1 MINDLSLQQ
10 DKPVLVLGSSSVD
23 IVGLVE
29 NKLERGTSNP
39 GKITT
44 SFGGTARNFSE
55 NLARL
60 GQEVT
65 LLSTI
70 GKDQMGRQ
78 LLKFTQKAGVNTE
91 YMIQTKDYATGS
103 YLAVVN
109 QEGEL
114 QFGLD
119 DIHSS
124 ELLTPEYLEE
134 HVHLFEEAALLF
146 LDANLREDT
155 LEKAMQIAQ
164 DKGLLV
170 ATDPTSISLSHK
182 LKPYLPNIFL
192 MTPNHIEAANFCDFE
207 VGEEV
212 SDAEGLEIAKQMV
225 SRGVEIAIVTLA
237 EFGVCYATSE
247 SSGHIPAIRTQ
258 IVDPTGGG
266 DALSA
271 TVIFALLNGIPVDEA
286 VRLGVSA
293 ASLTLKHRG
302 AVYPNLNLEIL
313 YDQLI

>member
-1 MINDLSLQQ
+1 MINDLSQQQ
-10 DKPVLVLGSSSVD
+10 DKPVLVIGSCSVD

-39 GKITT
+39 GKITS

-78 LLKFTQKAGVNTE
+78 LLKFTQKAGVNTD
-91 YMIQTKDYATGS
+91 YMIKTKEYATGS

-114 QFGLD
+114 QFGMD
-119 DIHSS
+119 DIRSS
-124 ELLTPEYLEE
+124 ELMTPEYLEE

-146 LDANLREDT
+146 LDANLREDS
-155 LEKAMQIAQ
+155 LEKAMQIAKE
-164 DKGLLV
+164 KGLLV
-170 ATDPTSISLSHK
+170 AADPTSVSLSHK
-182 LKPYLPNIFL
+182 LKPYLAEIFL
-192 MTPNHIEAANFCDFE
+192 LTPNHIEAAHFCGSE
-207 VGEEV
+207 IGEEV
-212 SDAEGLEIAKQMV
+212 SDAKGLEMAKQMV
-225 SRGVEIAIVTLA
+225 SMGVEIAIVTLA

-247 SSGHIPAIRTQ
+247 TSGHIPAIRTK

-271 TVIFALLNGIPVDEA
+271 AVIFALLNGIPVDEA

-302 AVYPNLNLEIL
+302 AVFPDLNLELL
-313 YDQLI
+313 YDQLL